1 MIDRE
6 VERLRRL
13 RAAALRVRAVARA
26 LRPGDTLLNRGRCA
40 AWRVA
45 RTVSGRL
52 RAHPYGSFQKDAG
65 IGVVVANSLA
75 AANAALGVKTRHQGL
90 LRFEAILRSLAREL
104 SDVRALTS
112 ASDLNDSFGRSQIE
126 IRALLAALGVETR
139 GVNETRGVHRSE
151 TSAMAPPVTNAG
163 SEITVDCDWPYLA
176 F

>member
-1 MIDRE
+1 MIDKE

-13 RAAALRVRAVARA
+13 RAVALRVRAVARA
-26 LRPGDTLLNRGRCA
+26 LRPGDALLNRGRCA

-65 IGVVVANSLA
+65 IGAVVANSLA
-75 AANAALGVKTRHQGL
+75 AANAALGVKTRYQGL
-90 LRFEAILRSLAREL
+90 LRFEAHLRSLAREL

-112 ASDLNDSFGRSQIE
+112 APDLNDSFGRSQIE
-126 IRALLAALGVETR
+126 IRALLAALGFETGR
-139 GVNETRGVHRSE
+139 VRLPEASTI
-151 TSAMAPPVTNAG
+151 PPVPDVRDAA
-163 SEITVDCDWPYLA
+163 TVDSDWPYLA

>member
-1 MIDRE
+1 MIDKE

-26 LRPGDTLLNRGRCA
+26 LRPSDTLLNRGRCA
-40 AWRVA
+40 AWRIA

-75 AANAALGVKTRHQGL
+75 APNAALGVKTRRQGL
-90 LRFEAILRSLAREL
+90 LRFEGYLRSLARGL

-112 ASDLNDSFGRSQIE
+112 ATDLNDRFGLSQGGIW
-126 IRALLAALGVETR
+126 AVCGALGGES
-139 GVNETRGVHRSE
+139 G
-151 TSAMAPPVTNAG
+151 
-163 SEITVDCDWPYLA
+163 
-176 F
+176 

>member
-1 MIDRE
+1 MFDKD

-65 IGVVVANSLA
+65 IGVVVANSFA
-75 AANAALGVKTRHQGL
+75 AASAALGVKTRHQGL
-90 LRFEAILRSLAREL
+90 LRFEAHLRSLAQEL

-112 ASDLNDSFGRSQIE
+112 ASDLNDSFARSQIE
-126 IRALLAALGVETR
+126 IRALLAALGAEIR
-139 GVNETRGVHRSE
+139 GGHETRGVHAAEAS
-151 TSAMAPPVTNAG
+151 TMAPVTNAA
-163 SEITVDCDWPYLA
+163 SAIAVDSDWPYLA